1 MEDSVV
7 IQIVQTILIL
17 VIELSAPVLVVGI
30 VVGLLISI
38 FQSVTQIQES
48 TLTFVPKLF
57 CGILTFIILLPWMI
71 NVFRSTA
78 NELFNMIPALIG
90 AG

>member
-1 MEDSVV
+1 MEDSIV
-7 IQIVQTILIL
+7 IQIIQTAMILTIQ
-17 VIELSAPVLVVGI
+17 VSTPVLAVGI
-30 VVGLLISI
+30 IVGLLISI

-57 CGILTFIILLPWMI
+57 CGIITFIIVLPWTI
-71 NVFRSTA
+71 QIFRTTT
-78 NELFNMIPALIG
+78 NELFDLIPTLIN